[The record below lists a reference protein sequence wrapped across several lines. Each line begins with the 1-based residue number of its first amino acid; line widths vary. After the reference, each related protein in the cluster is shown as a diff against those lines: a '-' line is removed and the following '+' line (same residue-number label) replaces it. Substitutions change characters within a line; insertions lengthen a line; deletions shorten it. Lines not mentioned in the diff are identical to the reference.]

1 MAKRRAN
8 MANCGRRG
16 GRTRSERV
24 PRERRSTEPK
34 ADSAPGGL
42 PAPESVGYTG
52 TDDGDEVR
60 DPVVP
65 CPREPD
71 DRPALVRPGA
81 AIARSLIERELDRVA
96 ESRAFRVSR
105 RHQRFLRH
113 LVTQAVDGNLGA
125 LKEPVLALEVFD
137 RSIDAFDSGRDTIV
151 RVEARRLRRRL
162 AKYYEDEGG
171 SALLEFRLPVGSY
184 VPTLHWRVGPVAG
197 ETRAARD
204 LVERG
209 EHFLRQPLSRPTL
222 EQALERF
229 EAALREAPRYVPAL
243 VGLGRAWF
251 NLAAGWYH
259 EPGPASEH
267 ASEALRRAL
276 DVDPSNPDAHA
287 LLGAIAHQFD
297 YDWPAARASFER
309 AIALAPQA
317 PFVHSAFGCHL
328 LARGEFDAAEQEL
341 SLARRLDPQY
351 ANARMHMINLR
362 IAQGRL
368 DDAEA
373 ELAGMRDIAPRSAP
387 VEGLAA
393 VIALV
398 RGDAHV
404 AVAHYVRA
412 REYAPDHPN
421 CHASLAAAQGM
432 AGRVADADATIARM
446 RARFGEHCVSP
457 YVLAI
462 VALRCGRSDEA
473 FALLEQAIRTRDP
486 NVMMLPA
493 DPSFAPLR
501 GDPRW
506 ERLLAQRVPRVCD

>member
-1 MAKRRAN
+1 MPQADDTGDRFAPTH
-8 MANCGRRG
+8 G
-16 GRTRSERV
+16 G
-24 PRERRSTEPK
+24 
-34 ADSAPGGL
+34 
-42 PAPESVGYTG
+42 
-52 TDDGDEVR
+52 
-60 DPVVP
+60 
-65 CPREPD
+65 
-71 DRPALVRPGA
+71 GA
-81 AIARSLIERELDRVA
+81 IPRSLVEGELARVTG
-96 ESRAFRVSR
+96 SKSFRASR
-105 RHQRFLRH
+105 RHRQFLRH
-113 LVTQAVDGNLGA
+113 IVQQAMAGNTGA
-125 LKEPVLALEVFD
+125 LKEPVLALEVFE
-137 RSIDAFDSGRDTIV
+137 RPIESFDPERDTIV
-151 RVEARRLRRRL
+151 RVEARRLRQRL
-162 AKYYEDEGG
+162 ERYYQVEGVD
-171 SALLEFRLPVGSY
+171 AVLEFRLPVGSY
-184 VPTLHWRVGPVAG
+184 VPTFRWRVPPDEA
-197 ETRAARD
+197 ETRAAKD
-204 LVERG
+204 LCERG
-209 EHFLRQPLSRPTL
+209 EHFLRLPLSKKTL

-229 EAALREAPRYVPAL
+229 DAALRESPRYVPAL
-243 VGLGRAWF
+243 IGLGRTWF
-251 NLAAGWYH
+251 NLASGWYR
-259 EPGPASEH
+259 EPGPAAEH
-267 ASEALRRAL
+267 ASEALHGAL
-276 DVDPSNPDAHA
+276 AIDPANAVAHA
-287 LLGAIAHQFD
+287 LLGAIEHQYG
-297 YDWPAARASFER
+297 YDWRAARASFER

>member
-1 MAKRRAN
+1 MVAFDLD
-8 MANCGRRG
+8 
-16 GRTRSERV
+16 RSDDA
-24 PRERRSTEPK
+24 SQ
-34 ADSAPGGL
+34 SA
-42 PAPESVGYTG
+42 
-52 TDDGDEVR
+52 
-60 DPVVP
+60 
-65 CPREPD
+65 
-71 DRPALVRPGA
+71 A
-81 AIARSLIERELDRVA
+81 AIPRSLVDGELGRITQ
-96 ESRAFRVSR
+96 SSAFRSSR
-105 RHQRFLRH
+105 RHQQFLRH
-113 LVTQAVDGNLGA
+113 LVLQAIEGNVGA
-125 LKEPVLALEVFD
+125 LKEPVLAIEVFA
-137 RSIDAFDSGRDTIV
+137 RPIGTFDPQRDTIV
-151 RVEARRLRRRL
+151 RVEARRLRQRL
-162 AKYYEDEGG
+162 ERYYEVEGG
-171 SALLEFRLPVGSY
+171 NALLEFRLPVGSY
-184 VPTLHWRVGPVAG
+184 VPTLHWRVGPDAG

-267 ASEALRRAL
+267 ASEALRGAL
-276 DVDPSNPDAHA
+276 ALDPSNAIAHA
-287 LLGAIAHQFD
+287 LEGAIAHQFD

-317 PFVHSAFGCHL
+317 PFVHEAFGSHL

-351 ANARMHMINLR
+351 ANARMHMVNLR
-362 IAQGRL
+362 IAQGRF

-393 VIALV
+393 AIAMA
-398 RGDAHV
+398 RGDAQG
-404 AVAHYVRA
+404 AIAHTLRA
-412 REYAPDHPN
+412 REYAPDYPN

-432 AGRVADADATIARM
+432 AGRVADSDATIARM
-446 RARFGEHCVSP
+446 RARFGERCVSP
-457 YVLAI
+457 CVLAI
-462 VALRCGRSDEA
+462 VALRCGRPDEA
-473 FALLEQAIRTRDP
+473 FALLGQAIRTRDP

-493 DPSFAPLR
+493 DPGFALLR
-501 GDPRW
+501 SDPRW
-506 ERLLAQRVPRVCD
+506 ERLLAQRVPRVGD